1 MIVND
6 LLPTIKTLAR
16 SYLDEIGPNE
26 ESRDMYIR
34 AYINNALRKLAS
46 LAYVYRESDPLLLNA
61 DGYVTFQRNAQPITD
76 LYAPLRILDPFGQET
91 EKRTSTAASK
101 GWWRESSNT
110 QLHMRGFTLSSRPL
124 PAGNYTL
131 HYIAYPALISSNTS
145 IVEFPDAGQMG
156 LCYYAAGL
164 IVESLE
170 DEQKPLPL
178 YHFAKA
184 QEHLKI
190 AVQANIDARGHG
202 SGGFVPS
209 QNIVDT
215 VFFGGA

>member
-1 MIVND
+1 MLTASD
-6 LLPTIKTLAR
+6 LLPIIKTLAR
-16 SYLDEIGPNE
+16 AYLDEIGPNE

-34 AYINNALRKLAS
+34 AYLNSALRKLAS
-46 LAYVYRESDPLLLNA
+46 VAYQYRESDPLLLNS

-76 LYAPLRILDPFGQET
+76 LYAPLRIIDPSGKEA
-91 EKRTSTAASK
+91 EKRTSTAATK

-110 QLHMRGFTLSSRPL
+110 PLHIRGFTLAQPL
-124 PAGNYTL
+124 PSGNYVL
-131 HYIAYPALISSNTS
+131 QYIAYPATISSNTS
-145 IVEFPDAGQMG
+145 PVEFPLAGQMG
-156 LCYYAAGL
+156 LCYYAAML

-170 DEQKPLPL
+170 DEQKPLPM
-178 YHFAKA
+178 YYNAKS

-209 QNIVDT
+209 LNTIDT